1 MRKLR
6 HSKFKN
12 TGILFELLT
21 RQLTSDLLNKKDSF
35 AIGIIN
41 DNFKKSSNLL
51 KELELYKALTEN
63 QFNNVS
69 KAKALLE
76 TVLKARKKINQ
87 KSLTKEKYSLIKD
100 IKDHYN
106 IDDFFS
112 HRVRDYKEIA
122 SIYKIFEYNSSENP
136 ADIVNSKFTVLEHI
150 TSSRISQESKD
161 HDISA
166 FSQADEDL
174 RLLSYKILVDR
185 FNEKYSGLN
194 KKQKDILKEYI
205 NNVSNSQNLKRFVL
219 EELKGIET
227 DLNKYIP
234 KVKDKVTQIKL
245 KEVKNLT
252 SKLKRVR
259 VIKDSHVLSLLRY
272 YELIKELKSI

>member
-112 HRVRDYKEIA
+112 HRVRNYKEIA

>member
-21 RQLTSDLLNKKDSF
+21 RQLTSDILNKKESV
-35 AIGIIN
+35 AIGIIKN
-41 DNFKKSSNLL
+41 NFNKSSNLL
-51 KELELYKALTEN
+51 KELDLYKALTEN
-63 QFNNVS
+63 QFNNMS
-69 KAKALLE
+69 KAQALLE
-76 TVLKARKKINQ
+76 TVLKARKRINQ
-87 KSLTKEKYSLIKD
+87 NSLLKEKYSLIKE
-100 IKDHYN
+100 IKENYN

-112 HRVRDYKEIA
+112 HRVRNYKEIA
-122 SIYKIFEYNSSENP
+122 SIYKIFEYESSENP

-150 TSSRISQESKD
+150 TSTKISQESKE
-161 HDISA
+161 HDIEA
-166 FSQADEDL
+166 FSKADKDL

-219 EELKGIET
+219 EELEGIRQNL
-227 DLNKYIP
+227 DKYIP

-252 SKLKRVR
+252 NKIKKVR

>member
-76 TVLKARKKINQ
+76 TVLKARKKINE

-112 HRVRDYKEIA
+112 HRVRNYKEIA

-161 HDISA
+161 QDISA

>member
-76 TVLKARKKINQ
+76 TVLKARKKINE
-87 KSLTKEKYSLIKD
+87 KSLTKEKYSLIKVS
-100 IKDHYN
+100 KG
-106 IDDFFS
+106 
-112 HRVRDYKEIA
+112 
-122 SIYKIFEYNSSENP
+122 SE
-136 ADIVNSKFTVLEHI
+136 
-150 TSSRISQESKD
+150 
-161 HDISA
+161 
-166 FSQADEDL
+166 
-174 RLLSYKILVDR
+174 
-185 FNEKYSGLN
+185 
-194 KKQKDILKEYI
+194 
-205 NNVSNSQNLKRFVL
+205 
-219 EELKGIET
+219 
-227 DLNKYIP
+227 
-234 KVKDKVTQIKL
+234 
-245 KEVKNLT
+245 
-252 SKLKRVR
+252 
-259 VIKDSHVLSLLRY
+259 
-272 YELIKELKSI
+272 

>member
-76 TVLKARKKINQ
+76 TVLKARKKINE

-112 HRVRDYKEIA
+112 HRVRNYKEIA

-150 TSSRISQESKD
+150 TSSRISQTSGSS
-161 HDISA
+161 ISTIFLA
-166 FSQADEDL
+166 CLIVEASA
-174 RLLSYKILVDR
+174 RIS
-185 FNEKYSGLN
+185 
-194 KKQKDILKEYI
+194 
-205 NNVSNSQNLKRFVL
+205 
-219 EELKGIET
+219 
-227 DLNKYIP
+227 
-234 KVKDKVTQIKL
+234 
-245 KEVKNLT
+245 
-252 SKLKRVR
+252 
-259 VIKDSHVLSLLRY
+259 SL
-272 YELIKELKSI
+272 

>member
-112 HRVRDYKEIA
+112 HRVRNYKEIA

-161 HDISA
+161 QDISA